1 MSEATNDAMV
11 NETAIDAKVEEK
23 AISTNVSAPMGFEDE
38 VEGDMIIPRI
48 KVINA
53 LSPECKDRLA
63 AEGDILNSL
72 TKTKL
77 NEKVFVPV
85 FKFNSNIFWKPRNE
99 GGGILC
105 QARDGKSATQTDGKN
120 LQCHICRKNEFDNT
134 KTGRESF
141 PTCTKYI
148 NFFGFIVGEP
158 IPIILS
164 FSKTN
169 YNEGKKMYSLAK
181 VTMQN
186 MWNHGYTL
194 SSKKLAKNG
203 NEWYN
208 MVISAAG
215 QTAPDEQKFGMNLY
229 KQFRNA
235 AINVDMDTEVNDT
248 ESYASQE
255 EVKSTEF

>member
-1 MSEATNDAMV
+1 MSEVNKDTMV
-11 NETAIDAKVEEK
+11 EETAMNANVEEK
-23 AISTNVSAPMGFEDE
+23 AISTNVVPPMGFEDE
-38 VEGDMIIPRI
+38 AEGDMIIPRI

-53 LSPECKDRLA
+53 LSPECKERTA
-63 AEGDILNSL
+63 NEGDIINSL
-72 TKTKL
+72 TKSQL
-77 NEKVFVPV
+77 NNMTFIPV
-85 FKFNSNIFWKPRNE
+85 FKFNSNILWKPRNE

-105 QARDGKSATQTDGKN
+105 QARDGKTATQIDGAN
-120 LQCHICRKNEFDNT
+120 IQCHICRKNEFDNT
-134 KTGRESF
+134 KTGRESY

-148 NFFGFIVGEP
+148 NFFGFVVGEP

-164 FSKTN
+164 FAKTN
-169 YNEGKKMYSLAK
+169 YNEGKKLYSLAK

-208 MVISAAG
+208 IAVSATGATSELER
-215 QTAPDEQKFGMNLY
+215 QYGMSLY

-235 AINVDMDTEVNDT
+235 AINVDIDAEVSDSDT
-248 ESYASQE
+248 YASKE
-255 EVKSTEF
+255 DIKNAEF